1 MNIQA
6 LKIQAVNLGK
16 SIAGAALGVALALI
30 MLFFFMLGI
39 ASIFVMLIKASN

>member
-16 SIAGAALGVALALI
+16 SLTGAAMGVALAFI
-30 MLFFFMLGI
+30 MFFFFMLGI
-39 ASIFVMLIKASN
+39 ASLFVMLIKASN